1 MPFRGCMCME
11 TPRIQDLR
19 DSRKVVK
26 GSQMANP
33 TYKKR
38 IPNVPYLLA
47 NAGFEM
53 HKENLFWRQ
62 RK

>member
-1 MPFRGCMCME
+1 
-11 TPRIQDLR
+11 
-19 DSRKVVK
+19 
-26 GSQMANP
+26 MANP

-53 HKENLFWRQ
+53 HKENLFGGKEITLDYLLMPLIFINISMILR
-62 RK
+62 

>member
-1 MPFRGCMCME
+1 
-11 TPRIQDLR
+11 
-19 DSRKVVK
+19 
-26 GSQMANP
+26 MANP

-53 HKENLFWRQ
+53 HKENLFGGKGNNTRLLVDGLLYSSIFSMIL
-62 RK
+62 R